1 MTEIKKTSIATRPF
15 LYIILSIYA
24 VSIFYPIFLMFLTS
38 LKENKEIFTNPYGL
52 PHVFT
57 LDGYIKLLK
66 ISNYGIYF
74 RNSIIV
80 TVVSISLILVISSLA
95 AYVLAKY
102 RFSGKR
108 FIYFY
113 FIAGLIIPIKLGTI
127 GLLQIMI
134 RIHLFDN
141 IMSLIIIYIAM
152 GIPFGVFI
160 LTDFIRMVPEELSN
174 SARIDGCSEPKIFY
188 KIVVPL
194 LRPALSAVAIINFIP
209 IWNDFWFPLVFIRS
223 DNMKTVPLATA
234 LLYGQYETNFG
245 LIFAVLSM
253 ASLPVIVF
261 YLILSRQFISGL
273 TSGAL
278 KG

>member
-1 MTEIKKTSIATRPF
+1 MARIEKTLVTRSF

-24 VSIFYPIFLMFLTS
+24 VVIFYPIFLMLLTS

-57 LDGYIKLLK
+57 LSGYIKLFK
-66 ISNYGIYF
+66 ISNYLVYF
-74 RNSIIV
+74 KNSIIV
-80 TVVSISLILVISSLA
+80 TVTSLFFILVFSSL
-95 AYVLAKY
+95 VSFVIAKY
-102 RFSGKR
+102 RFFGNR

-127 GLLQIMI
+127 GILKTMI
-134 RIHLFDN
+134 SLHLFDN
-141 IMSLIIIYIAM
+141 IISLIIVYIAM

-160 LTDFIRMVPEELSN
+160 LTDFIRMIPEELSN

-188 KIVVPL
+188 KIIVPL
-194 LRPALSAVAIINFIP
+194 LRPALAAVAIINFIP
-209 IWNDFWFPLVFIRS
+209 IWNDFWFPLILIRS
-223 DNMKTVPLATA
+223 DSMKTVPLATA

-245 LIFAVLSM
+245 LIFSVLSI
-253 ASLPVIVF
+253 ASLPVIIF
-261 YLILSRQFISGL
+261 YLILARQFLKGL

>member
-1 MTEIKKTSIATRPF
+1 MARIKKTLVTRSF

-24 VSIFYPIFLMFLTS
+24 VIVFYPIFLMLLTS

-57 LDGYIKLLK
+57 LDGYIKLFK
-66 ISNYGIYF
+66 ISNYLVYF
-74 RNSIIV
+74 KNSIIV
-80 TVVSISLILVISSLA
+80 TVTSIFFILVFSSLA
-95 AYVLAKY
+95 SFVIAKY
-102 RFSGKR
+102 RFFGNR

-127 GLLQIMI
+127 GILQTMI
-134 RIHLFDN
+134 KIHLFDN
-141 IMSLIIIYIAM
+141 IISLIIVYIAM

-160 LTDFIRMVPEELSN
+160 LTDFIRMIPEELSN

-188 KIVVPL
+188 KIIIPL
-194 LRPALSAVAIINFIP
+194 LRPALAAVAIVNFIP
-209 IWNDFWFPLVFIRS
+209 IWNDFWFPLILIRS
-223 DNMKTVPLATA
+223 DSMKTVPLATA

-245 LIFAVLSM
+245 LIFSVLSM
-253 ASLPVIVF
+253 ASLPVIIF
-261 YLILSRQFISGL
+261 YLILARQFIKGL